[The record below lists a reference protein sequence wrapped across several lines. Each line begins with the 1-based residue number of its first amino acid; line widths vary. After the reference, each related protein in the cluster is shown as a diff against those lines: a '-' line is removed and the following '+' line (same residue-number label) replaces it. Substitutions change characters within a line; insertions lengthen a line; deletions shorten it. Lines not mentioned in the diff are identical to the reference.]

1 MVKAEPLTKE
11 EFLSQMKELAQND
24 DIEIRHVEMD
34 GLMMRQLASLGYDEA
49 INVFIETKMWYA

>member
-34 GLMMRQLASLGYDEA
+34 GLMMRQLASLSYDEA

>member
-24 DIEIRHVEMD
+24 DIEIRCSLENKLLEM
-34 GLMMRQLASLGYDEA
+34 GLIRPGKEENHGS
-49 INVFIETKMWYA
+49 ET

>member
-49 INVFIETKMWYA
+49 INVFIETEMWYA